1 MYQTVPCVVFRRHL
15 PWVEYFIL
23 LEHNYTAMFH
33 PSSAIKDCIPDFKF
47 DLQKGTQCIMTDIL
61 FTETM
66 C

>member
-1 MYQTVPCVVFRRHL
+1 ML
-15 PWVEYFIL
+15 PR
-23 LEHNYTAMFH
+23 TAMFH